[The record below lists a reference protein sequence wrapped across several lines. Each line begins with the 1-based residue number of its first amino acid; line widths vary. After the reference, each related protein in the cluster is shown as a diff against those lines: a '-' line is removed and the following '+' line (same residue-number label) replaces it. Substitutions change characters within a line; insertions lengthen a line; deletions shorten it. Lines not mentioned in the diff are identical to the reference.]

1 MRRGGYVNICR
12 GLQCHTP
19 VEEAETAAKRSGR
32 EQFGVKRWAR
42 CPHKE
47 EPTRGVSFLPKLRT
61 VSFRWY
67 ALGARFQE
75 LHPGLV
81 AMGHQMRSVTEKRRP
96 SVDDDG
102 IANTPPSAVR
112 NSDKTPHS
120 SALCRKLAA
129 SNNSIGASKIRS
141 FSELMNEIS
150 LLLHSSKINTR
161 RF

>member
-42 CPHKE
+42 YPHKE

-81 AMGHQMRSVTEKRRP
+81 AMGHQMRSDLLPRKEDHQLTMTESQTHPLVLFGILIKRLIHLHFVGNWRLL
-96 SVDDDG
+96 
-102 IANTPPSAVR
+102 IIPSA
-112 NSDKTPHS
+112 P
-120 SALCRKLAA
+120 LKLEA
-129 SNNSIGASKIRS
+129 SPN
-141 FSELMNEIS
+141 
-150 LLLHSSKINTR
+150 
-161 RF
+161 